1 MQTRISQRP
10 QKPDTSTMRTIGPRF
25 VLDEADI
32 LARFRKVLANSAKP
46 AKRGKRRE
54 RL

>member
-1 MQTRISQRP
+1 MQTRISQQPR
-10 QKPDTSTMRTIGPRF
+10 KPDTSTMKTNGPRF

-32 LARFRKVLANSAKP
+32 LARFHRVLANAAKP